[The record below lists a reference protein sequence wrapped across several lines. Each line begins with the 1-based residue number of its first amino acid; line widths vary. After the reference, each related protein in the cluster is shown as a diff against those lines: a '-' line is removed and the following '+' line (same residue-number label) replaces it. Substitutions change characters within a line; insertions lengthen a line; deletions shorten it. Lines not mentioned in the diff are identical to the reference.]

1 LTSKT
6 KYHRWIADLV
16 DKLQKNRPLGVT
28 IVAIL
33 MIISGVISLVG
44 GSLGLI
50 GGIAL
55 SVLANDPEFGIFGAG
70 LVAISSVIIA
80 LGIASLVVAWGL
92 FRGKGWAWLITVI
105 IAIISI
111 VFSIVGIASGQLHS
125 IVTLIIYGVIVYY
138 MYRPEVKSYFGRQ
151 KLSI

>member
-1 LTSKT
+1 
-6 KYHRWIADLV
+6 
-16 DKLQKNRPLGVT
+16 
-28 IVAIL
+28 

-55 SVLANDPEFGIFGAG
+55 SVLANDPEFGIFAAG
-70 LVAISSVIIA
+70 LVAISSIIIA

-92 FRGKGWAWLITVI
+92 IRGKRWAWLVTII
-105 IAIISI
+105 IAIILIISSI
-111 VFSIVGIASGQLHS
+111 AGIASGQLYS
-125 IVTLIIYGVIVYY
+125 IVTLVIYFVIVYY
-138 MYRPEVKSYFGRQ
+138 TYRPEVKSYFGRQ

>member
-1 LTSKT
+1 ML
-6 KYHRWIADLV
+6 
-16 DKLQKNRPLGVT
+16 KNRPLGVT

-55 SVLANDPEFGIFGAG
+55 SVVANDPEFDIFAAG
-70 LVAISSVIIA
+70 VVAISSVIIIA
-80 LGIASLVVAWGL
+80 LGIASLVIAWGL
-92 FRGKGWAWLITVI
+92 FIGKGWAWLITII

-111 VFSIVGIASGQLHS
+111 IFSIAGTASGQLYS
-125 IVTLIIYGVIVYY
+125 IVTLVIYGVIVYY
-138 MYRPEVKSYFGRQ
+138 MYHPEVKSYFGRQ

>member
-1 LTSKT
+1 MQ
-6 KYHRWIADLV
+6 R
-16 DKLQKNRPLGVT
+16 NRPLGVT

-55 SVLANDPEFGIFGAG
+55 SVLANDPEFGIFAAG
-70 LVAISSVIIA
+70 LVAISSIIIA

-92 FRGKGWAWLITVI
+92 IRGKRWAWLVTII
-105 IAIISI
+105 IAIILIISSI
-111 VFSIVGIASGQLHS
+111 AGIASGQLYS
-125 IVTLIIYGVIVYY
+125 IVTLVIYFVIVYY
-138 MYRPEVKSYFGRQ
+138 TYRPEVKSYFGRQ